1 MPLRADPDAVGA
13 ALLDAIGQVQRCATL
28 LSETDA
34 STRGRW
40 SVRVAALKLA
50 MADCVVTPADAEAW
64 AAEGQEDED
73 ADEPA

>member
-13 ALLDAIGQVQRCATL
+13 ALLDAIGHVQRCATL
-28 LSETDA
+28 LAETDA

-50 MADCVVTPADAEAW
+50 ASECVVTAADGAAW
-64 AAEGQEDED
+64 AAEDQEED
-73 ADEPA
+73 DDEPA